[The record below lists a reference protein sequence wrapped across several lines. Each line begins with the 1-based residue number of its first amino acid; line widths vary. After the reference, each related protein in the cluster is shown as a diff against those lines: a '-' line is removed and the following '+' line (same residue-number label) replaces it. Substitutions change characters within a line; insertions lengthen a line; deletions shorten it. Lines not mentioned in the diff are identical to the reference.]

1 MFADILQINLI
12 FRYDQH
18 MLYVVAT
25 PIGNMSDLS
34 SRAIEIIS
42 NVDFILSEDTRV
54 ASKILAHLGIRKP
67 LISLHEHT
75 SGEKLDQIITRL
87 RDENAALV
95 SDAGTP
101 NISDPGG
108 RFLEKIYAKEIEVSP
123 IPGPS
128 ALTTL
133 LSVAPFP
140 ADRFLFMG
148 YFPKKKGRQK
158 MIAYIK
164 ETETPIIFYESPHR
178 INKTLALFANGLIG
192 KRILIGR
199 ELTKKFEQIID
210 VEISAELPRLIEKGE
225 FVLALYNR
233 K

>member
-1 MFADILQINLI
+1 
-12 FRYDQH
+12 

-25 PIGNMSDLS
+25 PIGNLGDLS
-34 SRAIEIIS
+34 SRAIETIS

-54 ASKILAHLGIRKP
+54 SSKILAHLGIRKP

-87 RDENAALV
+87 KDEDAAFV

-108 RFLEKIYAKEIEVSP
+108 RFLEKVYNNEIEVSP

-140 ADRFLFMG
+140 ADQFLFMG

-158 MIAYIK
+158 MIAFIK
-164 ETETPIIFYESPHR
+164 ETEIPIIFYESPHR
-178 INKTLALFANGLIG
+178 IKKTLILLSEGLPE
-192 KRILIGR
+192 RSILIGR
-199 ELTKKFEQIID
+199 ELTKKFEQITILKLND
-210 VEISAELPRLIEKGE
+210 LDGINSIREQGE
-225 FVLALYNR
+225 FAIAIF
-233 K
+233 